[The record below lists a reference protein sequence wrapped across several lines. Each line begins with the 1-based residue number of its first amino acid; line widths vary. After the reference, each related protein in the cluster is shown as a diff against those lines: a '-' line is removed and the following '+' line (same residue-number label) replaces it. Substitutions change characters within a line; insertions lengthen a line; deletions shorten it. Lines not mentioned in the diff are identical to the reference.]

1 MTPYPYADHHPLRNP
16 ALRPHH
22 AAPKSDSIGTKG
34 CSAATTQNVRDVTGM
49 RSSARSAVSIDARD
63 SLQPVDHAGRAAMAR
78 EGMLQL
84 VVVVEAFWPNAGCT
98 RPVTR
103 TTQTVLKTA
112 GAHRRRLHR
121 PQSRCGTLSPAAAHR
136 RRRWPRTWTKT
147 QGWPGSGV
155 RTPTPPP
162 TLPPQPEHTLLAGQG
177 SRRSGGGRGVG
188 TQAPG
193 LGNGRG
199 DLPIPALGGIRLH
212 AYRCR
217 CPII

>member
-1 MTPYPYADHHPLRNP
+1 
-16 ALRPHH
+16 
-22 AAPKSDSIGTKG
+22 
-34 CSAATTQNVRDVTGM
+34 M

-98 RPVTR
+98 RPVTQ
-103 TTQTVLKTA
+103 TTRGGPIT
-112 GAHRRRLHR
+112 RR
-121 PQSRCGTLSPAAAHR
+121 GTLPPPTPPSSPMRHPLAHCGSPPR
-136 RRRWPRTWTKT
+136 LRPRTRTKT

-188 TQAPG
+188 TRAPG

-199 DLPIPALGGIRLH
+199 DLPIPASGGTPPMHIGAGRRPFRRTPSNAASLTVLGRAPQAVSFTGSRPPGCVV
-212 AYRCR
+212 R
-217 CPII
+217 

>member
-1 MTPYPYADHHPLRNP
+1 
-16 ALRPHH
+16 
-22 AAPKSDSIGTKG
+22 
-34 CSAATTQNVRDVTGM
+34 M

-63 SLQPVDHAGRAAMAR
+63 SLQPVDHAERAAKAR

-98 RPVTR
+98 RPVTQ
-103 TTQTVLKTA
+103 TTRGGPIT
-112 GAHRRRLHR
+112 RRGTLPPPPSPSNPLRHPLT
-121 PQSRCGTLSPAAAHR
+121 RCGSPPPPLVA
-136 RRRWPRTWTKT
+136 RTRTKT

-177 SRRSGGGRGVG
+177 SRRSSGGRGVG
-188 TQAPG
+188 TRAPG

-199 DLPIPALGGIRLH
+199 DLPIPASGGTRL
-212 AYRCR
+212 RR
-217 CPII
+217 I

>member
-1 MTPYPYADHHPLRNP
+1 
-16 ALRPHH
+16 
-22 AAPKSDSIGTKG
+22 
-34 CSAATTQNVRDVTGM
+34 M

-98 RPVTR
+98 QPVTQ
-103 TTQTVLKTA
+103 TTRGGPIT
-112 GAHRRRLHR
+112 RRGTLPPPPSPSNPLRHPLT
-121 PQSRCGTLSPAAAHR
+121 RCGTPPPPLVA
-136 RRRWPRTWTKT
+136 RTRTKT

-162 TLPPQPEHTLLAGQG
+162 TLPPNPSTPCLQARARDG
-177 SRRSGGGRGVG
+177 RAGGGGSALEPRGWATGEGASQFQPRAVH
-188 TQAPG
+188 AS
-193 LGNGRG
+193 
-199 DLPIPALGGIRLH
+199 D

-217 CPII
+217 RPIIQGCRATPPGSPSLGGRPRRPPSVDQGTSGCVVR

>member
-1 MTPYPYADHHPLRNP
+1 
-16 ALRPHH
+16 
-22 AAPKSDSIGTKG
+22 
-34 CSAATTQNVRDVTGM
+34 M

-63 SLQPVDHAGRAAMAR
+63 SLQPVDHAGRAAMAH

-84 VVVVEAFWPNAGCT
+84 GLVVEAIWPNAGCT
-98 RPVTR
+98 RPVT
-103 TTQTVLKTA
+103 QTARDGPIT
-112 GAHRRRLHR
+112 RRDTLPPPPSPSNPLRHPLT
-121 PQSRCGTLSPAAAHR
+121 RCGSPPPPPVA
-136 RRRWPRTWTKT
+136 RTRTET

-188 TQAPG
+188 TRAPG

-199 DLPIPALGGIRLH
+199 ASQFQPRAVHASD
-212 AYRCR
+212 AYRG
-217 CPII
+217 

>member
-1 MTPYPYADHHPLRNP
+1 
-16 ALRPHH
+16 
-22 AAPKSDSIGTKG
+22 
-34 CSAATTQNVRDVTGM
+34 M

-78 EGMLQL
+78 DGMLQL

-98 RPVTR
+98 RPVTQ
-103 TTQTVLKTA
+103 TTRGGPIT
-112 GAHRRRLHR
+112 RRGTLPPPPSPSNPLRHPLT
-121 PQSRCGTLSPAAAHR
+121 RCGTPPPPLVA
-136 RRRWPRTWTKT
+136 RTRTKT

-188 TQAPG
+188 SRVPG

-199 DLPIPALGGIRLH
+199 GLPIPASGGTRL
-212 AYRCR
+212 RC
-217 CPII
+217 I